1 MKKTRNIYLKI
12 QKTRE
17 NFYNPI
23 WRRPMQLR
31 NGLWIGFLIFSGIAA
46 LLFWIVLYTYFEVY
60 YRREITDELRNVA
73 WEISS
78 QYGSENFE
86 QAMALLTKSNNY
98 FAQVISED
106 NHQIILSY
114 SSDGEKD
121 QIENSEIVRE
131 DLFERLDDT
140 DGYCFY
146 YVDDGDRDHQW
157 AVEAIVLANIDG
169 YRHVLV
175 LSCSTIE
182 IDMVKHMLYNRGGLS
197 LAAVLVLTFIF
208 AFFLANF
215 YARPFRHLNDAAK
228 KMATGKF
235 DTPFIPEGPVE
246 AVQLAKTLNH
256 AEKEFEATEQ
266 LRRDFIANISHDMKT
281 PLTVIRAYAEMI
293 EAFSGEIPEKRQEHV
308 NRIIDETDRLTDLIN
323 ELMELSSL
331 QSGTMKL
338 HYEEFSM
345 NAMVQTVISRIR
357 IKDISQG
364 FDIKLYADTVYTV
377 RADRQLIHRAF
388 YNLLNNA
395 VKYSGESKIVE
406 IHLSP
411 QNGQLLVQI
420 RDYGIG
426 MSQEDLEHIWD
437 RFYRSPELGN
447 TIRGNG
453 IGLNI
458 VSEIFRCHNIPYGVE
473 SRKGKGSTFWF
484 II

>member
-1 MKKTRNIYLKI
+1 MKKKENIYDKI
-12 QKTRE
+12 QNMRE
-17 NFYNPI
+17 NFHNPI

-31 NGLWIGFLIFSGIAA
+31 NGLWMGFLIFSGIAA
-46 LLFWIVLYTYFEVY
+46 LLFWVLMYTYFEVY
-60 YRREITDELRNVA
+60 YRRAITDELQDVA

-78 QYGSENFE
+78 RYGTENFE
-86 QAMALLTKSNNY
+86 QAIALLTKSNNY
-98 FAQVISED
+98 FAQVISEE
-106 NHQIILSY
+106 NNQIILSY
-114 SSDGEKD
+114 SKDGENK
-121 QIENSEIVRE
+121 QPGNSEMIRE

-146 YVDDGDRDHQW
+146 YADDGSRGHQW

-175 LSCSTIE
+175 LGCSTIE
-182 IDMVKHMLYNRGGLS
+182 IDMVKQMLYSRGGLS
-197 LAAVLVLTFIF
+197 LTAVLALTFVF

-228 KMATGKF
+228 QMAKGKF

-266 LRRDFIANISHDMKT
+266 LRRDFVANISHDMKT

-293 EAFSGEIPEKRQEHV
+293 EAFSGEIPEKRKEHV
-308 NRIIDETDRLTDLIN
+308 NKIINETDRLTDLIN

-331 QSGTMKL
+331 QSGTMQL

-345 NAMVQTVISRIR
+345 NAMAQSVISRMR

-364 FDIKLYADTVYTV
+364 FDIRLYADTVYIV

-395 VKYSGESKIVE
+395 VKYSGESRIVE
-406 IHLSP
+406 IRLTP

-420 RDYGIG
+420 TDYGIG
-426 MSQEDLEHIWD
+426 MSQQDLEHIWE

-473 SRKGKGSTFWF
+473 SRIGKGSTFWF